1 MKTAERAFRVLL
13 QGGQKAG
20 RVLRAEKNKL
30 ERELTAK
37 EKEAEA
43 LAALLSSSQA
53 MSDYK
58 FYNETAKK
66 LQEVQAECD
75 ALLEKW
81 MLCEGD

>member
-1 MKTAERAFRVLL
+1 M
-13 QGGQKAG
+13 
-20 RVLRAEKNKL
+20 LRAEKNRL

-43 LAALLSSSQA
+43 LAALLSSPQA

-81 MLCEGD
+81 MLCECD

>member
-1 MKTAERAFRVLL
+1 M
-13 QGGQKAG
+13 
-20 RVLRAEKNKL
+20 LRAEKNRL

-43 LAALLSSSQA
+43 LAALLSSPQA

-66 LQEVQAECD
+66 FQEVQTECD

>member
-1 MKTAERAFRVLL
+1 M
-13 QGGQKAG
+13 
-20 RVLRAEKNKL
+20 LRAEKNKL

-66 LQEVQAECD
+66 LKRFRRSATLFGKVD
-75 ALLEKW
+75 ALRGRLTAFLLTKIKTEFKIELW
-81 MLCEGD
+81 KG